1 MNLFCV
7 VPIST
12 FYFLEFLNY
21 PVPVNSTFLIF
32 GYLRVMYK
40 KGPFF
45 SDSDRLPI
53 DCLSHVSVDCIIVGY
68 HDKQMKILCNEVA
81 GMSKAKLPGGFVKKN
96 ENVDDAAYRVL
107 EERAGLKGVF
117 LKQFKTY
124 GNRDRTKDQTIYMK
138 HLLQKERASP
148 ATMQWFLD
156 RFISVAYYALTDFSK
171 VTLKKKFNDS
181 DSRWHDIHD
190 MPSLIIDHE
199 DMVRDAQKTLQLQ
212 IHNEPI
218 GYNLL
223 PEKFTLPE
231 LQSLYEAILDKKLDQ
246 RNFTKKL
253 MALDIIKKLNQK
265 KHIGA
270 HRSPSLYKFNKRNYD
285 KAIQNG
291 VALAL

>member
-1 MNLFCV
+1 
-7 VPIST
+7 
-12 FYFLEFLNY
+12 
-21 PVPVNSTFLIF
+21 
-32 GYLRVMYK
+32 
-40 KGPFF
+40 
-45 SDSDRLPI
+45 
-53 DCLSHVSVDCIIVGY
+53 
-68 HDKQMKILCNEVA
+68 
-81 GMSKAKLPGGFVKKN
+81 
-96 ENVDDAAYRVL
+96 
-107 EERAGLKGVF
+107 
-117 LKQFKTY
+117 
-124 GNRDRTKDQTIYMK
+124 
-138 HLLQKERASP
+138 
-148 ATMQWFLD
+148 
-156 RFISVAYYALTDFSK
+156 DFSK

>member
-1 MNLFCV
+1 MA
-7 VPIST
+7 
-12 FYFLEFLNY
+12 
-21 PVPVNSTFLIF
+21 
-32 GYLRVMYK
+32 R
-40 KGPFF
+40 
-45 SDSDRLPI
+45 
-53 DCLSHVSVDCIIVGY
+53 
-68 HDKQMKILCNEVA
+68 
-81 GMSKAKLPGGFVKKN
+81 AKLPGGFVKKN

-107 EERAGLKGVF
+107 EERTGLKGVF

-181 DSRWHDIHD
+181 DSRWYDIHD
-190 MPSLIIDHE
+190 IPSLIIDHE

-253 MALDIIKKLNQK
+253 MALDIIKKLDQK
-265 KHIGA
+265 KRIGA